1 MQGRNGAFGENMN
14 LRTLHRLIRLPAILI
29 TRSVCTWLLAI
40 VLGYVLPV
48 VHTPAQANNL
58 LEYKVKAAF
67 IYNFIAFT
75 QWPEGVAN
83 HTINLCIYGEDPFGK
98 EIDKLQEKSVGARSI
113 KVLRIQNTG
122 QLKQCQV
129 IFFSRSVDD
138 NLTGILS
145 GLASAPILTLADNP
159 NVISQGIAI
168 NMNLINDKIVF
179 EINLGIARK
188 NGLDISSKL
197 LQLAIKV
204 HQ

>member
-14 LRTLHRLIRLPAILI
+14 LRTLHRLIRLPAALI
-29 TRSVCTWLLAI
+29 TRSVCTWLLAL
-40 VLGYVLPV
+40 VLGYGLPIA
-48 VHTPAQANNL
+48 HTPAQANNP

-98 EIDKLQEKSVGARSI
+98 EIDKLQEKSVGTRSI
-113 KVLRIQNTG
+113 KVLRIQDAG

-129 IFFSRSVDD
+129 IFFSRSAGD

-145 GLASAPILTLADNP
+145 SLSAAPILTLADNP
-159 NVISQGIAI
+159 GAISQGIAI
-168 NMNLINDKIVF
+168 NMNLVNEKIVF

-188 NGLDISSKL
+188 HRLDISSKL
-197 LQLAIKV
+197 LQLATKV